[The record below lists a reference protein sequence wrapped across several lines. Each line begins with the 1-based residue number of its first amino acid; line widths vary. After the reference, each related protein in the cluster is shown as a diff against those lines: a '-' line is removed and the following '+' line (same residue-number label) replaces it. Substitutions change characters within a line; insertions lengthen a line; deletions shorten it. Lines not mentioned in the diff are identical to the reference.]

1 MEVPVDII
9 SGDSIQDEAIFNY
22 LVEVA
27 KEAGVPASSISI
39 GEVALVPS
47 NGRRLLSRSL
57 LEQVDTGTQPAQM
70 LHILCIIYTYIY
82 IYLFSSHTVKSV
94 VLCSCCDC
102 GGGNI
107 T

>member
-47 NGRRLLSRSL
+47 NGRRLLSRRVL
-57 LEQVDTGTQPAQM
+57 QQVDTGMQPAQM
-70 LHILCIIYTYIY
+70 LHILCIIYNW
-82 IYLFSSHTVKSV
+82 FSIHTVKSV